1 MENKPEQP
9 TVGEVTS
16 DVEEAASAVEEVAAK
31 PKKVAAKKGTAK
43 KAPVKRKKPTAR
55 SKRPKKAAEPV
66 AKKEPLTADEIR
78 ETLTD
83 VKTQI
88 VAVGLEPA
96 REAFSSWSE
105 TVRGAVGGFMSGLL
119 GEKEKK
125 K

>member
-1 MENKPEQP
+1 MEVKDAS
-9 TVGEVTS
+9 VA
-16 DVEEAASAVEEVAAK
+16 EEAPAVVEAPPAK
-31 PKKVAAKKGTAK
+31 PKKVVAKKSATK
-43 KAPVKRKKPTAR
+43 KAPVRRKNPTAR
-55 SKRPKKAAEPV
+55 SKRPQQAAKPV
-66 AKKEPLTADEIR
+66 AKKEPLTTDEIR